1 MQPIFNLFSDVEQLL
16 LKSIIRENY
25 QQELESFLNFFVDD
39 IDPLTL
45 PSEPSII
52 SSICKDGNLA
62 HFDVV
67 LSILIALSTNGRLL
81 MENIIIN
88 VKCIL
93 VNGGTGM

>member
-1 MQPIFNLFSDVEQLL
+1 M
-16 LKSIIRENY
+16 
-25 QQELESFLNFFVDD
+25 NFFEDD

-62 HFDVV
+62 HFDDV

-81 MENIIIN
+81 MENIINI
-88 VKCIL
+88 VKFML
-93 VNGGTGM
+93 VNGGTGMGLFKENWKKFENYLYWVQQEKINQLFYT